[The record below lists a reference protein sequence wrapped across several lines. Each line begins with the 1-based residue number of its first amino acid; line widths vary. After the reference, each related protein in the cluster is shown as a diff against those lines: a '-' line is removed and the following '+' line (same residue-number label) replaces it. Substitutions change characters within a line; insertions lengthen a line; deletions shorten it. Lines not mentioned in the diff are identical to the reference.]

1 MIASLLLSAPVFIVE
16 FDMKVVKITF
26 SPLDKTISNYLLVLK
41 RLKTKIN
48 KKVHF
53 RNFRMSEIYLD
64 YNATTPID
72 KRVIEAINRSLYE
85 DWGNP
90 SSTHSLGAKAKVDL

>member
-1 MIASLLLSAPVFIVE
+1 
-16 FDMKVVKITF
+16 
-26 SPLDKTISNYLLVLK
+26 
-41 RLKTKIN
+41 
-48 KKVHF
+48 
-53 RNFRMSEIYLD
+53 MSEIYLD

-72 KRVIEAINRSLYE
+72 KSVIEAINRSLYE

>member
-1 MIASLLLSAPVFIVE
+1 
-16 FDMKVVKITF
+16 MKVVKITF

-48 KKVHF
+48 KIVNF
-53 RNFRMSEIYLD
+53 QNFRMSEIYLD